1 MVIDIVR
8 IVDNYVDKLLITF
21 DNIEVE
27 LENVSSIFALQYI
40 KLDYCKCKA
49 FLLDTIKHNII
60 LYYYSIFLC
69 QQGAWFTF
77 QNRQPEARNG
87 ISDVFTSK
95 PPFSSS
101 VMSSTKRPFYAIFTH
116 SHHTKIIKITFQN
129 PLKALKNN
137 DSIELNQNLQ
147 KNLLIIQNND

>member
-1 MVIDIVR
+1 MPV
-8 IVDNYVDKLLITF
+8 
-21 DNIEVE
+21 
-27 LENVSSIFALQYI
+27 
-40 KLDYCKCKA
+40 
-49 FLLDTIKHNII
+49 
-60 LYYYSIFLC
+60 
-69 QQGAWFTF
+69 GAWFTF
-77 QNRQPEARNG
+77 LNKCSIAGKG

-147 KNLLIIQNND
+147 KISINYPK